1 MSNHTENP
9 EKLSAKEIFST
20 EEPEFQALIRE
31 VLYREREVM
40 HLKKRHEIHSDIYNH
55 VKRIIK

>member
-1 MSNHTENP
+1 MPNHTENP
-9 EKLSAKEIFST
+9 DTLSAKEIFST
-20 EEPEFQALIRE
+20 VEPEYQALIRE
-31 VLYREREVM
+31 VLAQEREVM